1 MLSVISTSLK
11 CGSGVCE
18 TAVLAAAG
26 WGGSWICFLA
36 SAVVLELNQSPVCVF
51 GFGGGGMKE
60 WWELTADG
68 AANHPEGKPQC
79 GRFGIF
85 LVW

>member
-1 MLSVISTSLK
+1 MCLDL
-11 CGSGVCE
+11 
-18 TAVLAAAG
+18 
-26 WGGSWICFLA
+26 
-36 SAVVLELNQSPVCVF
+36 
-51 GFGGGGMKE
+51 GGGVKE

-68 AANHPEGKPQC
+68 AANHPEGKPKC